1 MGLLDRFKQP
11 DIHQGISKYSSVPG
25 ALLVDVRTPGEYRE
39 GHIPG
44 SRNLPL
50 QDIGSAA
57 SQLGPMDTP
66 LFLYCYSGARSAQAA
81 GALRRMGYTNIT
93 NIGGIAA
100 WKGSVER

>member
-1 MGLLDRFKQP
+1 MGLSDLFKRP
-11 DIHQGISKYSSVPG
+11 DVNQGVSEYHRVPG
-25 ALLVDVRTPGEYRE
+25 AVLVDVRTPQEYRA

-44 SRNLPL
+44 SRNVPL
-50 QDIGSAA
+50 QDIGGAA
-57 SQLGPMDTP
+57 ARLGPRDTP
-66 LFLYCYSGARSAQAA
+66 LFLYCLSGARSAQAA

>member
-1 MGLLDRFKQP
+1 MGLLDFLRRP
-11 DIHQGISKYSSVPG
+11 DINEGVARWADTPG
-25 ALLVDVRTPGEYRE
+25 ALLLDVRAPAEIRE

-44 SRNLPL
+44 TRSLPL
-50 QDIGSAA
+50 DQLRRAA
-57 SQLGPMDTP
+57 EVAADPETP